1 MRRFIISVLI
11 LFVTCNSILADE
23 KAKDAEAETEKKLAR
38 LKELAEQM
46 DKLARQIDTERL
58 EERELGQQIRLG
70 YEPITNYYA
79 IVSVRDE
86 KAGKLIGRL
95 YELEKEIK
103 SIREEIKAIIEELPE
118 YQEHQRKMKSMNDRV
133 AEIVQNRLK
142 LIAERNKVSAEYFRL
157 RSELGTLPTGKPNV
171 TPVVTNSVSSV
182 ESPVIR
188 GAQISAIPK
197 PETPCVTCEKDKQ
210 KMMEQSKKILERS
223 QQ

>member
-1 MRRFIISVLI
+1 MKRFVICVLT
-11 LFVTCNSILADE
+11 LFVIWNINILADE
-23 KAKDAEAETEKKLAR
+23 KAKDAETEEKLAK

-79 IVSVRDE
+79 IVAARDE

-103 SIREEIKAIIEELPE
+103 STREELKAIIEGLPE

-157 RSELGTLPTGKPNV
+157 RSELGTLPTSIPNV
-171 TPVVTNSVSSV
+171 TPVITNSVSSART
-182 ESPVIR
+182 SVI
-188 GAQISAIPK
+188 GSTQVSAIPK
-197 PETPCVTCEKDKQ
+197 PETPCITCEKNKK
-210 KMMEQSKKILERS
+210 KMMEQSKKILEGS
-223 QQ
+223 KQ